1 MCARR
6 GHSERNTRL
15 ESHHAQAC
23 PARQCSAWPRCPA
36 RVRLRGV
43 RRRQPSAL
51 FGSLH
56 EPMNRSSVQARRH
69 STCMSIP
76 RLRADA
82 RVETFTSRSRAKL
95 SSRSRTSRRERGVDC
110 SPGRSRLPRSRRVCA
125 PVQLGNEC
133 TAPTTPT
140 RSVLLPL
147 PVGGAPS
154 LRPWHLPHSREPNGT
169 PLESHHPRACRARQ
183 RSKERERQLREAA
196 GPTPPTSRREQ
207 GSSRHRETGRERK
220 SLTSSEVGW

>member
-1 MCARR
+1 
-6 GHSERNTRL
+6 
-15 ESHHAQAC
+15 
-23 PARQCSAWPRCPA
+23 
-36 RVRLRGV
+36 
-43 RRRQPSAL
+43 
-51 FGSLH
+51 
-56 EPMNRSSVQARRH
+56 MNRSSVQVRRH

-82 RVETFTSRSRAKL
+82 RVGTFTSRSRAKL

-110 SPGRSRLPRSRRVCA
+110 SPGRSRLPRSGRVCA

-133 TAPTTPT
+133 TAPTTPA

-169 PLESHHPRACRARQ
+169 PARVSSSPGLPCSSMLERTAGSHASQ
-183 RSKERERQLREAA
+183 WERQLREAA

-220 SLTSSEVGW
+220 SLTSSEVGSLVAGTAG